1 MPADN
6 SRSHI
11 LYPSCVTVS
20 QIKAPKIHQDEGR
33 GQILGQR
40 GSSAAAAV
48 PGSAPVLRAL
58 QGRGGNCADDVA
70 GSA

>member
-11 LYPSCVTVS
+11 LYASCATVS

-40 GSSAAAAV
+40 GSSTAV